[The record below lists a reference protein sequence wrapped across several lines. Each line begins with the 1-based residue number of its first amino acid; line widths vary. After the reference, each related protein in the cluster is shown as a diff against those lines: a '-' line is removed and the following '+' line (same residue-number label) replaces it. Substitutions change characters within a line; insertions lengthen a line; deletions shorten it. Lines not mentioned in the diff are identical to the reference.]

1 MKSFKV
7 QRKSIKRL
15 MLMLMICLCQ
25 KIIKIKSNSMY
36 LIGYLNKVIRPL
48 VLILPKRNKYIK
60 NLNVRDE
67 DKDKL
72 TINWCLSI

>member
-1 MKSFKV
+1 
-7 QRKSIKRL
+7 

-25 KIIKIKSNSMY
+25 KIIKIKSNSKY
-36 LIGYLNKVIRPL
+36 LIGYLNKAIRPL
-48 VLILPKRNKYIK
+48 VLILPKRNKCIK

-72 TINWCLSI
+72 TIN

>member
-1 MKSFKV
+1 
-7 QRKSIKRL
+7 

-36 LIGYLNKVIRPL
+36 LIGYLNKVVRPL

-72 TINWCLSI
+72 TIN

>member
-36 LIGYLNKVIRPL
+36 LIGYLNKVVRPL

>member
-1 MKSFKV
+1 
-7 QRKSIKRL
+7 
-15 MLMLMICLCQ
+15 MICLCQ

-36 LIGYLNKVIRPL
+36 LIGYLNKVVRPL

-72 TINWCLSI
+72 TIN